1 MSTQSQTALWP
12 TAIPRSRPS
21 LRKYADRALNAA
33 AGFWF
38 VVVVLGQLVFA
49 FAVASFYG
57 LSAVRGNWQQ
67 WNKSMTHGY
76 TPGHPM
82 KNLVVAIHLGSAVI
96 ILLSGAIQLIP
107 AIRHRFPSFHRWNGR
122 IYFVSAFAVS
132 LAGLYMMWFRGTVG
146 DLSQHLG
153 QSLDAVLIMLCSVL
167 ALRYALARD
176 FKTHRRWAL
185 RLFMVVSASLFIRAG
200 LFLSF
205 ALNRGP
211 FGFDQA
217 TFSGPFLTFIS
228 FGQYLV
234 PLAVLEIYLRTQDS
248 GEARGRFAMAAGLF
262 VLTVV
267 MGAGIIVVTMTMFL
281 PNIKKA
287 FDHRKSIADTLSA
300 TIASSGIDQAAKQY
314 HELKAT
320 APSTYDFDE
329 NEVNSLGYQL
339 LQAHR
344 FKQAIR
350 IFQLNVETYPQSG
363 NTWDSL
369 AEAYMDDGNKALAI
383 ANYQRSLQINPR
395 NANGA
400 KMLKKLNSPDE
411 KLVMATGTDAK

>member
-1 MSTQSQTALWP
+1 MSTQSQTALWGAAVP
-12 TAIPRSRPS
+12 KTEHS
-21 LRKYADRALNAA
+21 LRYHADRALKAA

-38 VVVVLGQLVFA
+38 VVTVLGQLVFA
-49 FAVASFYG
+49 SAVASFYG
-57 LSAVRGNWQQ
+57 LSAARGNWQQ
-67 WNKSMTHGY
+67 WNKTMSHGY
-76 TPGHPM
+76 TPGHPI

-107 AIRHRFPSFHRWNGR
+107 TIRHRLPSFHRWNGR
-122 IYFVSAFAVS
+122 IYFVTAFALS
-132 LAGLYMMWFRGTVG
+132 IAGLYMLWFRGTVG

-153 QSLDAVLIMLCSVL
+153 QSLDAVLIMLCSAL

-200 LFLSF
+200 IFLSF
-205 ALNRGP
+205 LLNHGP
-211 FGFDQA
+211 FGFNQV
-217 TFSGPFLTFIS
+217 TFSGPFLTFMS

-234 PLAVLEIYLRTQDS
+234 PLAVLEIYLRTQDHA
-248 GEARGRFAMAAGLF
+248 GARGRFAMAAGLL
-262 VLTVV
+262 VLTMV
-267 MGAGIIVVTMTMFL
+267 MGAGIVAVSMTAFL

-287 FDHRKSIADTLSA
+287 FDNRKSIADTLSA

-314 HELKAT
+314 HELKAA

-339 LQAHR
+339 LQADKR
-344 FKQAIR
+344 KQAIR
-350 IFQLNVETYPQSG
+350 IFQLNVEAYPQSG

-369 AEAYMDDGNKALAI
+369 AEAYMDDGDKAQAI

-395 NANGA
+395 NVNAV
-400 KMLKKLNSPDE
+400 KMIQKLNPR
-411 KLVMATGTDAK
+411 